1 MTTDLHQANKDGGA
15 QALWRS
21 AKSKAT
27 DDRPFAILRYAKL
40 KSTASIAGS
49 AAHMRRTIDTP
60 NADPS
65 RATGNTILVG
75 STKPA
80 EDVQALLPKLGQRL
94 DPNDSKSKLLRRS
107 NSVLAV
113 EVLMTTSPEWW
124 QVATPAEQDEWIER
138 SSAWLA
144 EEWGVDNI
152 AHLELHVD
160 ETTTHLTGFVV
171 PRDAEGGLNARQY
184 IGGKASKARPGSS
197 LLSGHQTRYA
207 ASVEALGLRR
217 GRLGSD
223 ATHETMRSYQRRAK
237 GVMDEINVPE
247 IGTPPLV
254 GREAWAA
261 HVQARVREA
270 FEDVAV
276 RAAEAATEH
285 RKAKA
290 AGKTADRAQASADEA
305 KAARRELADRCRE
318 LDLKT
323 VAEDLGLEYDA
334 QDRRWKSG
342 PQGARDHRIEI
353 TDQKWR
359 CAVLQAGGHGA
370 IDLVKAVQGTDF
382 SGALAYLAGR
392 YGLDAAAADTVG
404 RRMER
409 ATAQVQRAV
418 DTRPALQLPE
428 PAQDRWHQVRDHL
441 VSVRGIDPEILD
453 QAHAAGDVY
462 AQERPGQHGPMV
474 NAVFVCRDVDG
485 NPTGA
490 EIKSIRPRP
499 DGSYWGAVALGTNKK
514 AGSFRAGLRD
524 LARAARVIVVE
535 SAIDALSALC
545 WVRRVKGY
553 GGAVSVVSTAGDGA
567 LPVSLSSSIP
577 DSAIKYAGQD
587 RNRAGDRQARKMGDN
602 WKRLTPPS
610 PYVDWNEW
618 AKAQVRGRRSSES
631 SNPSSAPID
640 PDTDPSAS
648 GPGF

>member
-40 KSTASIAGS
+40 KSIASIAGS

-65 RATGNTILVG
+65 RTTSNTILVG

-80 EDVQALLPKLGQRL
+80 DDVQALLPELGQRL

-124 QVATPAEQDEWIER
+124 RVATPAEQDDWIER
-138 SSAWLA
+138 STAWLA

-152 AHLELHVD
+152 AHLELHID
-160 ETTTHLTGFVV
+160 ETTPHLTGFVV
-171 PRDAEGGLNARQY
+171 PLDAEGGLNARQY

-237 GVMDEINVPE
+237 GVLDELNVPE

-261 HVQARVREA
+261 QVQARVREA
-270 FEDVAV
+270 FEGVAV

-305 KAARRELADRCRE
+305 KAARKELANRCRE
-318 LDLKT
+318 LDMKT

-334 QDRRWKSG
+334 QDQRWKSG

-359 CAVLQAGGHGA
+359 CAVLQTGGHGA

-382 SGALAYLAGR
+382 NGALAYLAGR

-404 RRMER
+404 RRMDR

-428 PAQDRWHQVRDHL
+428 PSPDRWHQVRDHL

-453 QAHAAGDVY
+453 QAHDAGDVY

-474 NAVFVCRDVDG
+474 NAVFVCRDADG

-499 DGSYWGAVALGTNKK
+499 DGSYWGAVALGTNKR

-524 LARAARVIVVE
+524 LAQAARVVVVE
-535 SAIDALSALC
+535 SAIDALSALG
-545 WVRRVKGY
+545 WIRRVKGY
-553 GGAVSVVSTAGDGA
+553 DGAVSVVSTAGDGA
-567 LPVSLSSSIP
+567 LPASLSSSIP
-577 DSAIKYAGQD
+577 ESTVRYAGQD
-587 RNRAGDRQARKMGDN
+587 RNKAGDRQARKMGDG
-602 WKRLTPPS
+602 WKRLTPPK
-610 PYVDWNEW
+610 PHVDWNDW
-618 AKAQVRGRRSSES
+618 AKAQVRVRQSSES
-631 SNPSSAPID
+631 TSPSSA
-640 PDTDPSAS
+640 
-648 GPGF
+648 

>member
-40 KSTASIAGS
+40 KSIASIAGS

-65 RATGNTILVG
+65 RTTSNTILVG

-80 EDVQALLPKLGQRL
+80 DDVQALLPELGQRL

-124 QVATPAEQDEWIER
+124 RVATPAEQDDWIER
-138 SSAWLA
+138 STAWLA

-152 AHLELHVD
+152 AHLELHID
-160 ETTTHLTGFVV
+160 ETTPHLTGFVV
-171 PRDAEGGLNARQY
+171 PLDAEGGLNARQY

-237 GVMDEINVPE
+237 GVLDELNVPE

-261 HVQARVREA
+261 QVQARVREA
-270 FEDVAV
+270 FEGVAV

-305 KAARRELADRCRE
+305 KAARKELANRCRE
-318 LDLKT
+318 LDMKT

-334 QDRRWKSG
+334 QDQRWKSG

-359 CAVLQAGGHGA
+359 CAVLQTGGHGA

-382 SGALAYLAGR
+382 NGALAYLAGR

-404 RRMER
+404 RRMDR

-428 PAQDRWHQVRDHL
+428 PSPDRWHQVRDHL

-453 QAHAAGDVY
+453 QAHDAGDVY

-474 NAVFVCRDVDG
+474 NAVFVCRDADG

-499 DGSYWGAVALGTNKK
+499 DGSYWGAVALGTNKR

-524 LARAARVIVVE
+524 LAQAARVVVVE
-535 SAIDALSALC
+535 SAIDALSALG
-545 WVRRVKGY
+545 WIRRVKGY
-553 GGAVSVVSTAGDGA
+553 DGAVSVVSTAGDGA
-567 LPVSLSSSIP
+567 LPASLSSSIP
-577 DSAIKYAGQD
+577 ESTVRYAGQD
-587 RNRAGDRQARKMGDN
+587 RNKAGDRQARKMGDG
-602 WKRLTPPS
+602 WKRLTPPK
-610 PYVDWNEW
+610 PHVDWNDW
-618 AKAQVRGRRSSES
+618 AKAQVRVRQSSES
-631 SNPSSAPID
+631 TSPSSAPID
-640 PDTDPSAS
+640 PNPE
-648 GPGF
+648 P

>member
-40 KSTASIAGS
+40 KSIASIAGS

-65 RATGNTILVG
+65 RTTSNTILVG

-80 EDVQALLPKLGQRL
+80 DDVQALLPELGQRL

-124 QVATPAEQDEWIER
+124 RVATPAEQDDWIER
-138 SSAWLA
+138 STAWLA

-152 AHLELHVD
+152 AHLELHID
-160 ETTTHLTGFVV
+160 ETTPHLTGFVV
-171 PRDAEGGLNARQY
+171 PLDAEGGLNARQY

-237 GVMDEINVPE
+237 GVLDELNVPE

-261 HVQARVREA
+261 QVQARVREA
-270 FEDVAV
+270 FEGVAV

-305 KAARRELADRCRE
+305 KAARKELANRCRE
-318 LDLKT
+318 LDMKT

-334 QDRRWKSG
+334 QDQRWKSG

-359 CAVLQAGGHGA
+359 CAVLQTGGHGA

-382 SGALAYLAGR
+382 NGALAYLAGR

-404 RRMER
+404 RRMDR

-428 PAQDRWHQVRDHL
+428 PSPDRWHQVRDHL

-453 QAHAAGDVY
+453 QAHDAGDVY

-474 NAVFVCRDVDG
+474 NAVFVCRDADG

-499 DGSYWGAVALGTNKK
+499 DGSYWGAVALGTNKR

-524 LARAARVIVVE
+524 LAQAARVVVVE
-535 SAIDALSALC
+535 SAIDALSALG
-545 WVRRVKGY
+545 WIRRVKGY
-553 GGAVSVVSTAGDGA
+553 DGAVSVVSTAGDGA
-567 LPVSLSSSIP
+567 LPASLSSSIP
-577 DSAIKYAGQD
+577 ESTVRYAGQD
-587 RNRAGDRQARKMGDN
+587 RNKAGDRQARKMGDG
-602 WKRLTPPS
+602 WKRLTPPK
-610 PYVDWNEW
+610 PHIDWNDW
-618 AKAQVRGRRSSES
+618 AKAQVRVRQSSES
-631 SNPSSAPID
+631 TSPSSAPID
-640 PDTDPSAS
+640 PNPE
-648 GPGF
+648 P

>member
-21 AKSKAT
+21 AKSKTT

-40 KSTASIAGS
+40 KSTSSIAGS

-60 NADPS
+60 NADSS
-65 RATGNTILVG
+65 RTTSNTILIG
-75 STKPA
+75 SQKPA
-80 EDVQALLPKLGQRL
+80 NDVEALLPELGQRL
-94 DPNDSKSKLLRRS
+94 DPNNSKSKLVRRAT
-107 NSVLAV
+107 SVRAV
-113 EVLMTTSPEWW
+113 EVLMTASPEWW
-124 QVATPAEQDEWIER
+124 QGATLEERDDWIER

-152 AHLELHVD
+152 AHLELHMD
-160 ETTTHLTGFVV
+160 ETTPHLTGFIV
-171 PRDAEGGLNARQY
+171 PLDSEGGLNARQY

-217 GRLGSD
+217 GRLGSN

-237 GVMDEINVPE
+237 GVLDELNVPE

-261 HVQARVREA
+261 QVQARVREA
-270 FEDVAV
+270 FQDVAV

-290 AGKTADRAQASADEA
+290 AGKTADQAQASADEA
-305 KAARRELADRCRE
+305 KAARKELANRCRE
-318 LDLKT
+318 LELKT
-323 VAEDLGLEYDA
+323 VTEDLGFKYDEL
-334 QDRRWKSG
+334 DKRWKSG

-359 CAVLQAGGHGA
+359 CAVLQKGGHGA
-370 IDLVKAVQGTDF
+370 IDLVKAVQDTDF
-382 SGALAYLAGR
+382 NGALAYLAGR

-409 ATAQVQRAV
+409 ATAQVHRAV
-418 DTRPALQLPE
+418 ETRPALQLPE
-428 PAQDRWHQVRDHL
+428 PSPDRWHQVRNHL

-474 NAVFVCRDVDG
+474 NAVFVCRDADG

-514 AGSFRAGLRD
+514 AGSFRVGIRN
-524 LARAARVIVVE
+524 LARAAKVVVVE
-535 SAIDALSALC
+535 SAIDALSALG
-545 WVRRVKGY
+545 WIRRVKGY
-553 GGAVSVVSTAGDGA
+553 SGAVSVVSTAGDGS
-567 LPVSLSSSIP
+567 LPASLSSSIP
-577 DSAIKYAGQD
+577 ESATKYAGQD
-587 RNRAGDRQARKMGDN
+587 RNKAGDRQARKMGDG
-602 WKRLTPPS
+602 WKRLAPPES
-610 PYVDWNEW
+610 YEDWNEW
-618 AKAQVRGRRSSES
+618 SKARVRDRQSSES
-631 SNPSSAPID
+631 SSPSTSPPID
-640 PDTDPSAS
+640 PGLEP
-648 GPGF
+648 

>member
-40 KSTASIAGS
+40 KSIASIAGS

-65 RATGNTILVG
+65 RTTSNTILVG

-80 EDVQALLPKLGQRL
+80 DDVQALLPELGQRL

-124 QVATPAEQDEWIER
+124 RVATPAEQDDWIER
-138 SSAWLA
+138 STAWLA

-152 AHLELHVD
+152 AHLELHID
-160 ETTTHLTGFVV
+160 ETTPHLTGFVV
-171 PRDAEGGLNARQY
+171 PLDAEGGLNARQY

-237 GVMDEINVPE
+237 GVLDELNVPE

-261 HVQARVREA
+261 QVQARVREA
-270 FEDVAV
+270 FEGVAV

-305 KAARRELADRCRE
+305 KAARKELANRCRE
-318 LDLKT
+318 LDMKT

-334 QDRRWKSG
+334 QDQRWKSG

-359 CAVLQAGGHGA
+359 CAVLQTGGHGA

-382 SGALAYLAGR
+382 NGALAYLAGR

-404 RRMER
+404 RRMDR

-428 PAQDRWHQVRDHL
+428 PSPDRWHQVRDHL

-453 QAHAAGDVY
+453 QAHDAGDVY

-474 NAVFVCRDVDG
+474 NAVFVCRDADG

-499 DGSYWGAVALGTNKK
+499 DGSYWGAVALGTNKR

-524 LARAARVIVVE
+524 LAQAARVVVVE
-535 SAIDALSALC
+535 SAIDALSALG
-545 WVRRVKGY
+545 WIRRVKGY
-553 GGAVSVVSTAGDGA
+553 DGAVSVVSTAGDGA
-567 LPVSLSSSIP
+567 LPASLSSSIP
-577 DSAIKYAGQD
+577 KSTVRYAGQD
-587 RNRAGDRQARKMGDN
+587 RNKAGDRQARKMGDG
-602 WKRLTPPS
+602 WKRLTPPK
-610 PYVDWNEW
+610 PHVDWNDW
-618 AKAQVRGRRSSES
+618 AKAQVRVRQSSES
-631 SNPSSAPID
+631 TSPSSAPID
-640 PDTDPSAS
+640 PNPE
-648 GPGF
+648 P